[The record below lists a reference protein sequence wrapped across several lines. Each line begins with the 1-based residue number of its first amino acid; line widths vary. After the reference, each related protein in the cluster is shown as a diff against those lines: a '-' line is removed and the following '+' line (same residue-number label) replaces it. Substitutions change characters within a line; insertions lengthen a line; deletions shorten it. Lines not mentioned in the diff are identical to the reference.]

1 MTNFMRATIN
11 DCLTIW
17 GDVGLDCAFIGFLKK
32 KGGLGT
38 LDDYEIGS
46 GDLLGIESRT
56 KLLCVGE
63 DGMNDK
69 SCCSLFLA
77 NLDE

>member
-1 MTNFMRATIN
+1 VFCVKKITVIANEAVVVSRI
-11 DCLTIW
+11 
-17 GDVGLDCAFIGFLKK
+17 VGTGEL
-32 KGGLGT
+32 
-38 LDDYEIGS
+38 S
-46 GDLLGIESRT
+46 GIESRT